1 MYRMFNRLPKGLE
14 PMAEI
19 FRKHVEEEG
28 ECAATATAIGGVH
41 PRNNQVC
48 GQVGSTGLLLRWPE

>member
-28 ECAATATAIGGVH
+28 EALCWIMVFNAPAS
-41 PRNNQVC
+41 
-48 GQVGSTGLLLRWPE
+48 STLR

>member
-28 ECAATATAIGGVH
+28 EAAARPARGACCLM
-41 PRNNQVC
+41 RC
-48 GQVGSTGLLLRWPE
+48 R